1 MPSTDGAC
9 HAQCSGGASPLS
21 YPCEQ
26 GGMIMTFTHVLVPTD
41 FSAPAEQALR
51 YAHVEAAVHHAKVT
65 LLHVLPPYTGTD
77 VYVIAGAP
85 RAEVDFDPTLKG
97 RLGAS
102 SPPQPTGV
110 LQAHDEAALT
120 HLRDLMRHGFN
131 GPWEVEVATRPPAD
145 TI

>member
-51 YAHVEAAVHHAKVT
+51 YARAEAAVHHAKVT
-65 LLHVLPPYTGTD
+65 LLHVLSPQTGTD

-85 RAEVDFDPTLKG
+85 RAEVGFDPALEG
-97 RLGAS
+97 RFGAS
-102 SPPQPTGV
+102 IPPQPTV
-110 LQAHDEAALT
+110 LLHDHHEDALT
-120 HLRDLMRHGFN
+120 HVRDFVRPSFN
-131 GPWEVEVATRPPAD
+131 GP
-145 TI
+145 